1 MGVALRLY
9 EQLTEAGEDKERAR
23 LIAEAFEKQEE
34 RYPELKDMATQS
46 HVREGELR
54 LQKEIREVEGKLQVE
69 IREVEARLQKEIR
82 EVEARLQKDIKE
94 LEIKMVSAMHRQT
107 LWVVGS
113 VGAIVGLIRIMDFF
127 LHTAAH

>member
-23 LIAEAFEKQEE
+23 LIAEAFEKLEE

-46 HVREGELR
+46 HVREGEL
-54 LQKEIREVEGKLQVE
+54 
-69 IREVEARLQKEIR
+69 RLQKEIR

-127 LHTAAH
+127 LHTAVH